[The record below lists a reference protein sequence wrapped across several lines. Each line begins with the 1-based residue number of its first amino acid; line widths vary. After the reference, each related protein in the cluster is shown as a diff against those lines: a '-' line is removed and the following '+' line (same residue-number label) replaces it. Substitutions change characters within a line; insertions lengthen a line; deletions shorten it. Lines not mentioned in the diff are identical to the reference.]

1 MVLSCKVAKK
11 LTITVSAG
19 TVGTAVGVVGVT
31 CGVSVLLGV
40 VLGTGV
46 VEGTGVV
53 VPSGVV
59 EGTGVVVP
67 SGVVVPLGVVVPS
80 GVVEG
85 TGVVGVAVGGTK
97 TLPRITFVV
106 LLALTVAVLHPL
118 PLLGSVL
125 VQFAF
130 GVSQTV

>member
-1 MVLSCKVAKK
+1 LVLSCKVATK

-19 TVGTAVGVVGVT
+19 TVGTAVGVV
-31 CGVSVLLGV
+31 
-40 VLGTGV
+40 
-46 VEGTGVV
+46 
-53 VPSGVV
+53 
-59 EGTGVVVP
+59 
-67 SGVVVPLGVVVPS
+67 
-80 GVVEG
+80 
-85 TGVVGVAVGGTK
+85 VGVAVGAGVVGVPVVAVAIGVGVLVGVAVGVLVGVLLGVGVVVGVTVGVAVGETK